1 MKNLKT
7 LIGAAALLVSTLGT
21 SLSANAAMITQ
32 EGRINGESIFN
43 LSANLDEDALD
54 SAIEN
59 DPFFDPTEAD
69 NFFNPEII
77 TLTSLKLFGES
88 VDLGNV
94 FQFDVVFNALD
105 LSRGFDLLT
114 LDFYSEA
121 LMTGLSFE
129 FDRAFSGSNLA
140 TFYFP
145 NDPDSNF
152 TVFGDDVEFSVVP
165 EPSAFAV
172 FALAM
177 GLMMVRRQRS

>member
-54 SAIEN
+54 SAIAT
-59 DPFFDPTEAD
+59 DPFFDPTKVD

-121 LMTGLSFE
+121 LMTGLFFE
-129 FDRAFSGSNLA
+129 FDRAFPEFNFA
-140 TFYFP
+140 TFDVAGEFIVA
-145 NDPDSNF
+145 DGS
-152 TVFGDDVEFSVVP
+152 VDDFALVP